1 MLNDLACHRAAG
13 RRRRDG
19 SMEAGVAQPGIV
31 VPHPD
36 HPDSARRARRHWEGG
51 SRAERRPGARLALLA
66 SLLIT
71 MMMSLDVRASD
82 TAQDVGRSIYM
93 HGALSTGEPL
103 LADRQDGVHTQGGDA
118 ACVNCHQRSGLGT
131 TEGKKSIPPITGRY
145 LFRPRAAQDTDLDLP
160 YVEGIRAD
168 RDPYTDATL
177 ARAIREGLNSEG
189 KPLDYLM
196 PRFALSDRDMAAL
209 IAYLKGLDRRTVPG
223 VTPTVLH
230 FATIVTPDA
239 DPVKRRGMLD
249 VLNQFFADKNAF
261 LRGPSP
267 RLLST
272 HIVKFKVYRHWQL
285 HLWELHGEPA
295 TWQQQLERHLA
306 EQPVLAVISGLG
318 GRTWQPI
325 HAFCEKE
332 ALPCLFPN
340 VEAPPAGADHDFY
353 SLYFSQGV
361 LLEARLIAR
370 GILNPHGGDV
380 PKLVRQ
386 IYRVGDSGEL
396 AARALAA
403 SLAQHGI
410 TVRNHALAEGAPS
423 GQSVAAAVRQ
433 AADADAL
440 VLWLRADDIAALKGA
455 PPPTGTVYMSGTLGG
470 LENAPLPANWR
481 SDTDLAYPVGLPA
494 QRLINLDFALGWFRI
509 RKIPVVD
516 LRVQADTYLAC
527 GLVSEALNRM
537 VDTFVPD
544 YLVERMQE
552 MIEHRI
558 ITGYYPRLSLATGQR
573 FASKGG
579 YLVRFADAQGSRLL
593 ADGGWQTP

>member
-1 MLNDLACHRAAG
+1 LKTKMVDTRKTIVGVGSALVDILAHEDDAFLT
-13 RRRRDG
+13 
-19 SMEAGVAQPGIV
+19 EAGAVK
-31 VPHPD
+31 
-36 HPDSARRARRHWEGG
+36 GG
-51 SRAERRPGARLALLA
+51 M
-66 SLLIT
+66 I
-71 MMMSLDVRASD
+71 
-82 TAQDVGRSIYM
+82 
-93 HGALSTGEPL
+93 
-103 LADRQDGVHTQGGDA
+103 
-118 ACVNCHQRSGLGT
+118 
-131 TEGKKSIPPITGRY
+131 
-145 LFRPRAAQDTDLDLP
+145 
-160 YVEGIRAD
+160 YVEKSHIEQ
-168 RDPYTDATL
+168 TL
-177 ARAIREGLNSEG
+177 ARISGRPAI
-189 KPLDYLM
+189 
-196 PRFALSDRDMAAL
+196 
-209 IAYLKGLDRRTVPG
+209 VPG
-223 VTPTVLH
+223 GSACNTVVGVSRLGGKAR
-230 FATIVTPDA
+230 FVGKRGGGKMGDFFENALRANNVDPRLFRSEVSTGRVLSIITPDA

-285 HLWELHGEPA
+285 HLWELHGEPK
-295 TWQQQLERHLA
+295 TWQRQLERHLA

-410 TVRNHALAEGAPS
+410 TVRNHALVEGVPS

-440 VLWLRADDIAALKGA
+440 VLWLRADDIAALKGV
-455 PPPTGTVYMSGTLGG
+455 PPPTGTVKSLSIVEAFPSLKAQVLSGLSTIINPSGVFNSQACCSTRTPFVANTKKH
-470 LENAPLPANWR
+470 EKITAKMETRNNFIRDPL
-481 SDTDLAYPVGLPA
+481 LK
-494 QRLINLDFALGWFRI
+494 RLNE
-509 RKIPVVD
+509 KV
-516 LRVQADTYLAC
+516 
-527 GLVSEALNRM
+527 
-537 VDTFVPD
+537 
-544 YLVERMQE
+544 
-552 MIEHRI
+552 
-558 ITGYYPRLSLATGQR
+558 
-573 FASKGG
+573 
-579 YLVRFADAQGSRLL
+579 
-593 ADGGWQTP
+593 